1 MTKLNLDAAR
11 AEANEE
17 DHVVT
22 LDGHDYTLPARWPV
36 LATERLMNGEAT
48 AAVAL
53 LFGEDHVDAVA
64 PLLSVD
70 DLNAIG
76 EQLYG
81 FSEEAENVA
90 PIRAATSPNRAQRRA
105 KSS

>member
-1 MTKLNLDAAR
+1 LTKLNLDAAR

-22 LDGHDYTLPARWPV
+22 LDGQDYTLPARWPV
-36 LATERLMNGEAT
+36 LTTEKLMNGEAS
-48 AAVAL
+48 AAIAL
-53 LFGEDHVDAVA
+53 LFGAENVEAVA

-81 FSEEAENVA
+81 FTEDDAEKVA
-90 PIRAATSPNRAQRRA
+90 PIRAAPNRAQRRA
-105 KSS
+105 KTS